1 MKKLFII
8 SLISFLYAQYPDT
21 LDIIISPGSGSVMD
35 YYRIVIYVKNK
46 QTGQVDTSF
55 SGFIELC
62 TDGLWGYKTLNLQ
75 YLFARK
81 GTTDTIDT
89 FRIYRAG
96 NVAVYGRCAVGR
108 GRSSSLSITPSNP
121 ARAVILYQNQNLIGG
136 YGKENYSPSAI
147 IAGDSLYFKLILT
160 DRYYNP
166 VSGSASVRLSS
177 NDSVAQYFPDSL
189 MLLDSAR
196 VKIKFK
202 IATYPPQFFQ
212 QNDSRAVYVLPSA
225 TTFKGDTLSPSFQ
238 VLSGNYEKLL
248 LVAPGERHF
257 PGDENIGKK
266 GTIPYIPSAIPFYL
280 KLFACD
286 KYHNFLKGINDTG
299 ILVFY
304 PPDTLIDIV
313 PSFINL
319 INGVDSFK
327 VTIFRGGAYVVYGL
341 DKNINRQ
348 SPQVILQIVGSKYKS
363 QVSPDTV
370 LSGNAIHLKIEF
382 VDPQG
387 NLVPHTHP
395 VYLSPVNSSTL
406 QPAFGT
412 LTPQVVQIELGKFE
426 GDVIYTTN
434 ESEKIKIKITDGLGT
449 GEHYTD
455 EIFVAYLKGLPDTL
469 INYPNPF
476 GKVGSEETYF
486 VFYLPKPA
494 NVKIYIYDLF
504 GNLIKKIETNGF
516 IGVNRVK
523 WNGRNEKGKKVSS
536 GTYIAILK
544 AVSGVEKVIET
555 KRLISI
561 IR

>member
-1 MKKLFII
+1 MKKLILIGII
-8 SLISFLYAQYPDT
+8 SLLYAQYPDT
-21 LDIIISPGSGSVMD
+21 LDIIINPNSGSVAD

-46 QTGQVDTSF
+46 QTGQIDTSF
-55 SGFIELC
+55 SGLIEIS
-62 TDGLWGYKTLNLQ
+62 TDGDWGYNTLNMS
-75 YLFARK
+75 YLYAFK
-81 GTTDTIDT
+81 GSVTNDTL
-89 FRIYRAG
+89 RIYRAG
-96 NVAVYGRCAVGR
+96 NVYIYGRCAKGS
-108 GRSSSLSITPSNP
+108 GRSQELTLSPLSPYRT
-121 ARAVILYQNQNLIGG
+121 VILYTGQNIIKGCCKG
-136 YGKENYSPSAI
+136 NYIPPSI
-147 IAGDSLYFKLILT
+147 YAGDSLYFRLILT

-166 VSGSASVRLSS
+166 VSGSAKIYLSS
-177 NDSVAQYFPDSL
+177 NDSVADFFPDSL
-189 MLLDSAR
+189 TLLDSMK
-196 VKIKFK
+196 VKIRFK

-212 QNDSRAVYVLPSA
+212 TSDSRLVYSIPYESN
-225 TTFKGDTLSPSFQ
+225 FKGDTLYPSFQ

-257 PGDENIGKK
+257 PGDENTGKK
-266 GTIPYIPSAIPFYL
+266 GTIPYLPSAIPFYL

-286 KYHNFLKGINDTG
+286 KYHNFLKGVNDTG
-299 ILVFY
+299 ILVFN
-304 PPDTLIDIV
+304 PPDTLIDTF
-313 PSFINL
+313 PSYINL
-319 INGVDSFK
+319 INGVDSFR
-327 VTIFRGGAYVVYGL
+327 VTIFKGGAYVVYGL

-348 SPQVILQIVGSKYKS
+348 SPSVILQIVGSTY
-363 QVSPDTV
+363 VSEVFPDTV

-387 NLVPHTHP
+387 SLVPHSHP

-406 QPAFGT
+406 QPTQGIIS
-412 LTPQVVQIELGKFE
+412 PEVVQVELGKFE

-434 ESEKIKIKITDGLGT
+434 NSEKIKIKITDDLGT

-494 NVKIYIYDLF
+494 DVKIYIYDLF
-504 GNLIKKIETNGF
+504 GNLIHKIETNGV

-544 AVSGVEKVIET
+544 AVSGAEEVVET